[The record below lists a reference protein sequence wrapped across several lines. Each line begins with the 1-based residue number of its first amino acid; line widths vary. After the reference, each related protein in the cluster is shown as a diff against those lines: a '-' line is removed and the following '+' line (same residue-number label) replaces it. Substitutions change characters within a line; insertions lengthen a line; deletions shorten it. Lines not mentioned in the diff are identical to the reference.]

1 MQNPSEDQS
10 LISGSVERITYHN
23 EENGFCIIRVKAKGH
38 RDFVT
43 VKGKVATIHAGE
55 FIEGGGEWIN
65 DRNYGMQFQSKWL
78 RVVPPTTLE
87 GIQKYLG
94 SGMIKG
100 IGSHFSKILV
110 KAFGEDVFSIIEDQP
125 ERLHSLPGIGK
136 KRINIITKAWE
147 EQKVVRSIMIFL
159 QSNGVGT
166 ARAVRIY
173 KTYGEDAIAIVSDNP
188 YRLALD
194 IRGIGFKTADELA
207 LRLGIPQDSVQR
219 AQAGVRHVLQEIC
232 SEGHCA
238 AQEQHLI
245 EKSVELLAV
254 PVELI
259 RTAIEAELQDN
270 RIIREMIDD
279 MPCIYLDK
287 LYHAENSV
295 AQQITRLI
303 QGEQTKWSMINIDD
317 ALQKTQQ
324 QVKIQ
329 LSPSQ
334 HKAVVNSLHNKVSI
348 ITGGPGVGKTTV
360 VNTII
365 KVIHSTTAKVTLC
378 APTGR
383 AAKRLSESTSLEA
396 KTIHRLLE
404 FNPSSYSFKY
414 NRDKPLDTDFLVC
427 DEASMI
433 DLSLMNSLLK
443 AIPSH
448 ASVLIVGDIDQLP
461 SVGSGAVLSDMI
473 ESGVISTARLTDI
486 FRQAK
491 TSRII
496 VNAHRINEGK
506 APFES
511 IKGEKSDF
519 FTIHAHNAED
529 VYNKLI
535 KVVTKRLPQ
544 AFNLNPIDDIQILTP
559 MNRAGLGAKS
569 LNLELQ
575 KALNGHS
582 ENKITKYGN
591 TFAVGDKIIQTVN
604 NYDKDVFNGDL
615 GRIKHINHDESEVK
629 IDFDNRSVIY
639 DFNELDEIDLAYA
652 TTIHKSQGSEY
663 PAVVIPL
670 AMQHYTMLQCN
681 LLYTGVTRGKQ
692 LVVLVGEKKAIFL
705 AAKNKK
711 TAKRITN
718 LKMRLAHSTEL

>member
-1 MQNPSEDQS
+1 MQNLSKDQS

-100 IGSHFSKILV
+100 IGSHFAKILV
-110 KAFGEDVFSIIEDQP
+110 KAFGEDVFTIIEDQP

-147 EQKVVRSIMIFL
+147 EQKVVRSIMLFL

-433 DLSLMNSLLK
+433 DVSLMNSLLK

-692 LVVLVGEKKAIFL
+692 LVVLVGEKKQFFL
-705 AAKNKK
+705 QRKTKNSKKNHQFKNAACPFY
-711 TAKRITN
+711 
-718 LKMRLAHSTEL
+718 

>member
-1 MQNPSEDQS
+1 MQQTNNDDSS
-10 LISGSVERITYHN
+10 LISGAVERITYHN

-43 VKGKVATIHAGE
+43 VKGKVASIHAGE
-55 FIEGGGEWIN
+55 FIESGGEWIN

-100 IGSHFSKILV
+100 IGSHFAKVLV
-110 KAFGEDVFSIIEDQP
+110 KAFGEDVFTVIEDQP

-136 KRINIITKAWE
+136 KRVNIITKAWE
-147 EQKVVRSIMIFL
+147 EQKVVRSIMLFL

-173 KTYGEDAIAIVSDNP
+173 KTYGEEAIAIVSDNP

-207 LRLGIPQDSVQR
+207 LRLGIPQDSIKR

-254 PVELI
+254 PIDLI
-259 RTAIEAELQDN
+259 RAAIEAELQEN
-270 RIIREMIDD
+270 RVLREVIDD

-295 AQQITRLI
+295 SQQVARLV
-303 QGEQTKWSMINIDD
+303 QGEQPKWSNIDAEA
-317 ALQKTQQ
+317 ALQQTQQ
-324 QVKIQ
+324 QVQIQ

-334 HKAVVNSLHNKVSI
+334 HKAVINSLHNKVSI

-365 KVIHSTTAKVTLC
+365 KIIHSTRAKVTLC

-383 AAKRLSESTSLEA
+383 AAKRLSESTGLEA

-404 FNPSSYSFKY
+404 FNPSSYLFKY
-414 NRDKPLDTDFLVC
+414 NREKPLDTDFLVC

-433 DLSLMNSLLK
+433 DISLMNSLLK

-448 ASVLIVGDIDQLP
+448 AAVLIVGDIDQLP
-461 SVGSGAVLSDMI
+461 SVGPGAVLSDMI
-473 ESGVISTARLTDI
+473 ESEMISTAQLTDI

-491 TSRII
+491 SSRII

-511 IKGEKSDF
+511 VKGEKSDF
-519 FTIHAHNAED
+519 FTIHANDAEG

-535 KVVTKRLPQ
+535 KVVTERIPKV
-544 AFNLNPIDDIQILTP
+544 FNLNPIDDIQILTP
-559 MNRAGLGAKS
+559 MNRAGLG
-569 LNLELQ
+569 
-575 KALNGHS
+575 G
-582 ENKITKYGN
+582 KIT
-591 TFAVGDKIIQTVN
+591 Q
-604 NYDKDVFNGDL
+604 
-615 GRIKHINHDESEVK
+615 
-629 IDFDNRSVIY
+629 
-639 DFNELDEIDLAYA
+639 
-652 TTIHKSQGSEY
+652 
-663 PAVVIPL
+663 P
-670 AMQHYTMLQCN
+670 
-681 LLYTGVTRGKQ
+681 
-692 LVVLVGEKKAIFL
+692 
-705 AAKNKK
+705 
-711 TAKRITN
+711 
-718 LKMRLAHSTEL
+718 

>member
-1 MQNPSEDQS
+1 
-10 LISGSVERITYHN
+10 
-23 EENGFCIIRVKAKGH
+23 
-38 RDFVT
+38 
-43 VKGKVATIHAGE
+43 
-55 FIEGGGEWIN
+55 
-65 DRNYGMQFQSKWL
+65 
-78 RVVPPTTLE
+78 
-87 GIQKYLG
+87 
-94 SGMIKG
+94 
-100 IGSHFSKILV
+100 
-110 KAFGEDVFSIIEDQP
+110 
-125 ERLHSLPGIGK
+125 RLHSLPGIGK

-147 EQKVVRSIMIFL
+147 EQKVVRSIMLFL

-259 RTAIEAELQDN
+259 RTAVEAELQDN

-303 QGEQTKWSMINIDD
+303 QGEQAKWSMINIDD
-317 ALQKTQQ
+317 AVQKTQQ

-396 KTIHRLLE
+396 KTIHRLL
-404 FNPSSYSFKY
+404 
-414 NRDKPLDTDFLVC
+414 
-427 DEASMI
+427 
-433 DLSLMNSLLK
+433 
-443 AIPSH
+443 
-448 ASVLIVGDIDQLP
+448 
-461 SVGSGAVLSDMI
+461 
-473 ESGVISTARLTDI
+473 
-486 FRQAK
+486 
-491 TSRII
+491 
-496 VNAHRINEGK
+496 
-506 APFES
+506 
-511 IKGEKSDF
+511 
-519 FTIHAHNAED
+519 
-529 VYNKLI
+529 
-535 KVVTKRLPQ
+535 
-544 AFNLNPIDDIQILTP
+544 
-559 MNRAGLGAKS
+559 
-569 LNLELQ
+569 
-575 KALNGHS
+575 
-582 ENKITKYGN
+582 
-591 TFAVGDKIIQTVN
+591 
-604 NYDKDVFNGDL
+604 
-615 GRIKHINHDESEVK
+615 
-629 IDFDNRSVIY
+629 
-639 DFNELDEIDLAYA
+639 
-652 TTIHKSQGSEY
+652 
-663 PAVVIPL
+663 
-670 AMQHYTMLQCN
+670 
-681 LLYTGVTRGKQ
+681 
-692 LVVLVGEKKAIFL
+692 
-705 AAKNKK
+705 
-711 TAKRITN
+711 
-718 LKMRLAHSTEL
+718 